1 MVVLQLGPFP
11 PPHGGVQ
18 TNLVAIRDYL
28 RARGMAAPVINLTR
42 HRRRDGDDV
51 YYPQSGRQVLTLL
64 REIPADIIHI
74 HIGGLLSGRLLALC
88 AICAML
94 PRRRV
99 VLTFHSG
106 GYPSKVAGN
115 CVRRW
120 SLRGIVFRRLDAI
133 IAVNAEIGALFARLG
148 VSPSRIHEICPYLPS
163 RSKRISPSPSPSA
176 ASARLIRRC

>member
-1 MVVLQLGPFP
+1 M
-11 PPHGGVQ
+11 
-18 TNLVAIRDYL
+18 
-28 RARGMAAPVINLTR
+28 
-42 HRRRDGDDV
+42 
-51 YYPQSGRQVLTLL
+51 TLL

-120 SLRGIVFRRLDAI
+120 SLRSIVFRRLDAI

-148 VSPSRIHEICPYLPS
+148 VSPSESMRFARTLPS

-176 ASARLIRRC
+176 ASAKLIRRC